1 MPSKPSSSR
10 FLRARRPE
18 ASVFAHSFTT
28 MARQGGERRRR
39 HNLGAAAFTL
49 PAWILLLAL
58 FGIPIAVG
66 VYLSTRNATIGSFA
80 PARSVGLANYRRDVA
95 NATFREAVRTTI
107 LIAGFGLAV
116 QMPMGLGLAVVLH
129 RNLRA
134 TRLFRSVLLLPMLLT
149 PVAIGLMWRFILD
162 TDLGV
167 ANWLLR
173 SLGLGGFDWFGNR
186 HAAVAAIVIVDSW
199 QSIPFVMLLVL
210 AGLSGLPVEPFEAAR
225 MDGAGSWRLL
235 RSLTIPMLR
244 RVLLVILLIR
254 LIDVLKLFDLIFILT
269 RGGPGTATQTVGLL
283 NYNTGFN
290 FLQTS
295 RAAAIGVSVTI
306 LTIPLFLLWRL
317 ASRKE
322 T

>member
-1 MPSKPSSSR
+1 M
-10 FLRARRPE
+10 
-18 ASVFAHSFTT
+18 
-28 MARQGGERRRR
+28 
-39 HNLGAAAFTL
+39 

-66 VYLSTRNATIGSFA
+66 VYLSTRNATIGSFT
-80 PARSVGLANYRRDVA
+80 PVRSVGLANYRRDVA
-95 NATFREAVRTTI
+95 SATFREAIRTTI
-107 LIAGFGLAV
+107 VIAALGLVV
-116 QMPMGLGLAVVLH
+116 QMPIGLGLGVVLH
-129 RNLRA
+129 RNLRG

-167 ANWLLR
+167 ANWFLR
-173 SLGLGGFDWFGNR
+173 TLGLGGFDWFGNR
-186 HAAVAAIVIVDSW
+186 SAAVAAIVMVDSW

-225 MDGAGSWRLL
+225 VDGAGSVRMLW
-235 RSLTIPMLR
+235 SITVPMLR

-295 RAAAIGVSVTI
+295 RAAAIGVAVTV
-306 LTIPLFLLWRL
+306 LTIPLFLVWRL

-322 T
+322 P